1 MRWIKQDG
9 MYFSEGDLI
18 VIRKMSGKWTATS
31 YQGDWLFDTGTLKHA
46 KEIAEAKIKTW
57 EVY

>member
-1 MRWIKQDG
+1 

-31 YQGDWLFDTGTLKHA
+31 YRGDWLFDTGTLKHA